1 MVLMFQ
7 NWELPVVCCTVRL
20 KTSIGSY
27 IPDHRFAYY
36 IYKQCLSMICALE
49 SPQGFSLSAH
59 TPNYEKFSGVHYQQL
74 ASPDL
79 ESIWINL
86 IPKELSPLYPRRDN
100 TNLTHDLYTQYLV
113 FVLVYA
119 LMHLCTISAKGPAK
133 SNIN

>member
-1 MVLMFQ
+1 
-7 NWELPVVCCTVRL
+7 
-20 KTSIGSY
+20 
-27 IPDHRFAYY
+27 
-36 IYKQCLSMICALE
+36 MICALE

-86 IPKELSPLYPRRDN
+86 IPKKLSPHYPRRDN
-100 TNLTHDLYTQYLV
+100 TNLTRDLYKQYLV

-119 LMHLCTISAKGPAK
+119 LIINQGIPVIDNISKGASK
-133 SNIN
+133 IEH